1 MKIVNMEVLGCQL
14 FVCFVELMFLE
25 FEKLYINF
33 FWGWNLIIVEK
44 MELIGKLFV
53 KYGFKFLM
61 F

>member
-14 FVCFVELMFLE
+14 FVCFVELMLLE

>member
-1 MKIVNMEVLGCQL
+1 MEVLGCQL

>member
-1 MKIVNMEVLGCQL
+1 MEVLGCQL
-14 FVCFVELMFLE
+14 FVCFVELMLLE